1 MFLLASNA
9 EEHARKGIVKG
20 NRAKRWPSFLLSCRR
35 SRSIHPLFLIHVTD
49 RPTKPVVR
57 ENRDFLR
64 AKISIRTIERSRQTW
79 PKRTIHTHRPNY
91 PSVHQGQ
98 RVGTT
103 SNDTQ
108 TRIRCKYVKAKRCF
122 SVESNLILLS
132 SSLLLLHRCISSDI
146 FFFFSTILFVKI
158 VKRAQDTEI
167 TSNSKSKYL
176 KTVYILSLPRS

>member
-79 PKRTIHTHRPNY
+79 PKRTTHTHRPSY

-122 SVESNLILLS
+122 PVESNLILL
-132 SSLLLLHRCISSDI
+132 LPPR
-146 FFFFSTILFVKI
+146 FFFF
-158 VKRAQDTEI
+158 
-167 TSNSKSKYL
+167 
-176 KTVYILSLPRS
+176 TVVSLPTFSSFFQLFYS

>member
-64 AKISIRTIERSRQTW
+64 AKISIRTIERSRRTW
-79 PKRTIHTHRPNY
+79 PKRTTHTHRPNY

-122 SVESNLILLS
+122 PVESNLILL
-132 SSLLLLHRCISSDI
+132 LPPR
-146 FFFFSTILFVKI
+146 FFFF
-158 VKRAQDTEI
+158 
-167 TSNSKSKYL
+167 
-176 KTVYILSLPRS
+176 TVVSLPTFFSFFQLFYS